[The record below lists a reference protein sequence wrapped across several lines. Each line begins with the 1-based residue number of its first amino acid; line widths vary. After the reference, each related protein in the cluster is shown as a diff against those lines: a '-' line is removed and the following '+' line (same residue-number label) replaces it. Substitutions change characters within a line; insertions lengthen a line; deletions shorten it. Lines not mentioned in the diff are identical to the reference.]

1 MADDSQHKI
10 SSCQT
15 LAVYKP
21 TTYLATR
28 DSQTFQRQGSPRN
41 EAFYCCHEIL
51 LPSASWLTRDSLH
64 RIHNDSVTTSSPYK
78 SHCTIL
84 PLGSFI
90 LNEYLAPGQDQYWGK
105 IAVND
110 CDANAEQTT
119 QTLSLVTQMN
129 KILRTSSSVKY
140 QNIGTQEEQIR
151 LNKQMTCGA
160 DTCPPLSNANKIL

>member
-1 MADDSQHKI
+1 MSNACCLQANNVLGNKGFSDFSTAGFSEKR
-10 SSCQT
+10 S
-15 LAVYKP
+15 L
-21 TTYLATR
+21 LLL
-28 DSQTFQRQGSPRN
+28 PRN
-41 EAFYCCHEIL
+41 IVAICIVADTRL
-51 LPSASWLTRDSLH
+51 SAQDQQHSNT
-64 RIHNDSVTTSSPYK
+64 VTTSGPQRY
-78 SHCTIL
+78 HCTIL